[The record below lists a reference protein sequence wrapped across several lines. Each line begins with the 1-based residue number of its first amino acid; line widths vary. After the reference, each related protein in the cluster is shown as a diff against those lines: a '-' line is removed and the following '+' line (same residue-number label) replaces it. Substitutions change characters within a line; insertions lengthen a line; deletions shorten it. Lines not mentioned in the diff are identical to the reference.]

1 MGNQKE
7 FVNLDAMILREDFA
21 SQSEANQ
28 GYESVST
35 ISLRDFAPDAL
46 LGPNLRKPDFQRE
59 TNHWTPSQVSSLLE
73 CFVNGDLIPSVIL
86 WKSPANIFVIDGG
99 HRLSVLRAWVHD
111 DYGDGPISNVFFN
124 RTISDGQKRVA
135 EKTRKLIHEKIGS
148 FQHVQTRL
156 SQAELR
162 SEDKIKLSAVIS
174 RALPIQ
180 WVNGNAE
187 KAEASFFKIN
197 TEGTPLDDIEEML
210 LKTRRKP
217 ISIAAR
223 AIIRAATGHKYWSAF
238 SPEMHEKIEGIAKAV
253 HQLIFEPEYT
263 TPIKTLDLPLGGAK
277 GVRIALKT
285 LVDFSLIAS
294 RNQQGAPKEIS
305 DQDDDADGAGTL
317 EILNLIRQLVSR
329 ITGNDHGSLGLHP
342 AVYFYG
348 PSGQHQTPM
357 FMGTALLLKKK
368 LLNNDPVFFQKFAAR
383 RTILEKALVDHKS
396 MIATILQGYGSRHR
410 VEKYAQFLDNLVE
423 RAGTPTA
430 ITNDEIVSLSGISG
444 KIIAG
449 QPSSA
454 GASFS
459 DDVKSET
466 FIRKA
471 LEGAVKCSI
480 CNGYLDP
487 SKSVS
492 YDHVKRK
499 RDGGDGEAQNCDLTH
514 PYCNQSVKN

>member
-1 MGNQKE
+1 
-7 FVNLDAMILREDFA
+7 MILREDFA
-21 SQSEANQ
+21 SQNESNQ
-28 GYESVST
+28 GFESVST
-35 ISLRDFAPDAL
+35 ISLRDFAPNAL

-59 TNHWTPSQVSSLLE
+59 TNHWTPAQVASLLE
-73 CFVNGDLIPSVIL
+73 CFVSGDLIPSVIL
-86 WKSPANIFVIDGG
+86 WKSPINIFVIDGG

-111 DYGDGPISNVFFN
+111 DYGDGPISNAFFTRN
-124 RTISDGQKRVA
+124 ISESQKRVA
-135 EKTRKLIHEKIGS
+135 EKTRKLINEKIGS
-148 FQHVQTRL
+148 FQHVQTQL
-156 SQAELR
+156 AQPELR
-162 SEDKIKLSAVIS
+162 NEDKIKLNAVIS

-217 ISIAAR
+217 ISIGAR

-238 SPEMHEKIEGIAKAV
+238 TPETSEKIEAISKV
-253 HQLIFEPEYT
+253 IHKLIFDPEYT

-294 RNQQGAPKEIS
+294 RNQLGNPKIID
-305 DQDDDADGAGTL
+305 DQEDDLDGTGTL
-317 EILNLIRQLVSR
+317 ETLNRIQELASR
-329 ITGNDHGSLGLHP
+329 ITGNDQGSLGLHP

-357 FMGTALLLKKK
+357 FMGTALLLKGK
-368 LLNNDPVFFQKFAAR
+368 LLNNDPTFFSKFAAR
-383 RTILEKALVDHKS
+383 RTILEKALIDHKAT
-396 MIATILQGYGSRHR
+396 IATILQGYGSKHR
-410 VEKYAQFLDNLVE
+410 VEKYAQFLGNLID
-423 RAGTPTA
+423 RAETA
-430 ITNDEIVSLSGISG
+430 TEISNDEIVTLSGISG
-444 KIIAG
+444 KILAG

-454 GASFS
+454 GVNFS

-480 CNGYLDP
+480 CSGYLDP
-487 SKSVS
+487 GKSVS
-492 YDHVKRK
+492 YDHIKRK
-499 RDGGDGEAQNCDLTH
+499 RDGGGGEAENCDLTH